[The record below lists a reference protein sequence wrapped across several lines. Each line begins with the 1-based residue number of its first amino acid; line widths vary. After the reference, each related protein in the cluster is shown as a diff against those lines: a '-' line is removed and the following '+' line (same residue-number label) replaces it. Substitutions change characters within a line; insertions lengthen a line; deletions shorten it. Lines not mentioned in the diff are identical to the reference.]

1 MGLLTVMKGFPA
13 YNKDM
18 QEDKEGVF
26 DTVDTVKGCLS
37 VFVPMLTTLKFNKG
51 RMYQAAG
58 EGFSNATDV
67 ADYLVKKGVPFR
79 TAHRIVGELVL
90 GCCDKGLSLGQLTI
104 EDYRRV
110 SPVFQED
117 ILEVIKPENCV
128 AARNIPGGPAPEQV
142 KAHIQKSR
150 DFLSRFSKS

>member
-1 MGLLTVMKGFPA
+1 MGLLTVMKGLPLA

-37 VFVPMLTTLKFNKG
+37 VFVPMLATLKFNKG

-90 GCCDKGLSLGQLTI
+90 GCCGKGSFAGTA
-104 EDYRRV
+104 YNRRL
-110 SPVFQED
+110 QEG
-117 ILEVIKPENCV
+117 VPG
-128 AARNIPGGPAPEQV
+128 IPGGYTGGHKTGKLCRGPEYTGR
-142 KAHIQKSR
+142 ASTGAG
-150 DFLSRFSKS
+150 